1 MPLNVLY
8 VLSANLY
15 TSVYVTHPQHL
26 AHMAPGFY
34 LANVLFIISRNI
46 TYLDNVSLVEIMS
59 FSNSSN
65 LEKNSL
71 TRSKTSS
78 LIKIN
83 IINHKC

>member
-34 LANVLFIISRNI
+34 LANVL
-46 TYLDNVSLVEIMS
+46 LVVI
-59 FSNSSN
+59 
-65 LEKNSL
+65 LL
-71 TRSKTSS
+71 T
-78 LIKIN
+78 
-83 IINHKC
+83 